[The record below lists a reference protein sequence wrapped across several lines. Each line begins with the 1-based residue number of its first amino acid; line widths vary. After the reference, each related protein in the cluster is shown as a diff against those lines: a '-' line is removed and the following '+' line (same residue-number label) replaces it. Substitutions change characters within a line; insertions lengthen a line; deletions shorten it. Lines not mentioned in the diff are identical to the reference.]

1 MEQQGNRERIL
12 SLYSVLRIEGFKGA
26 CDWCDYLCMFLINV
40 LKKNPVARIGVVFYL
55 TCLHWWVGGI
65 LVYWAHNFEK
75 VHGDFGSYRH
85 REQVGGY

>member
-1 MEQQGNRERIL
+1 MQGNNRERIV
-12 SLYSVLRIEGFKGA
+12 SLYSVLRIEGGKGM
-26 CDWCDYLCMFLINV
+26 CDWCDYFVIGGVKV
-40 LKKNPVARIGVVFYL
+40 LKINPWARIGVVFYFI
-55 TCLHWWVGGI
+55 CLHGWVGGI